1 MSKPVTLPAGWV
13 LARLW
18 LGLLAGCA
26 QSAQAA
32 PSEATVCVVPDA
44 VPASAEGLIS
54 LQKLTPQCHKNAAYL
69 YLLGRVLNQL
79 GRYAEAI
86 DPLEGALLYR
96 PEHWAS
102 QLEYAIALEGAG
114 DHSSAL
120 SLLQSLLR
128 DPAVDRTAQLQI
140 ARLLQR
146 QAPQQPTRSLVSYS
160 LATGFD
166 DNLLGST
173 HHTQLELTTPMG
185 LLPVELGPDQAPH
198 PGAFVRAEV
207 RYEGLLPLGV
217 SNSGARWRYSLD
229 ASYRASPGYS
239 LANQSQLGALLERS
253 NPDQLGLYLVLQRQ
267 TWQRASSTTLKQTQV
282 SLGYDFGSGFAA
294 NCQQRLGLELLRLA
308 YPTSPVLNGLY
319 SGILGQVH
327 CPGWGLQLQLRAGQD
342 QPADDGRP
350 GGVQQ
355 LVSLRASKLVQLDAA
370 ALALEWHVT
379 HQLDQSGYSLLLDN
393 NAPRHI
399 TRMAYRLEYR
409 WKAANLRPFIGFEW
423 LDQHANLALFETK
436 NRVLTLGF
444 RSNW

>member
-1 MSKPVTLPAGWV
+1 
-13 LARLW
+13 
-18 LGLLAGCA
+18 
-26 QSAQAA
+26 
-32 PSEATVCVVPDA
+32 
-44 VPASAEGLIS
+44 
-54 LQKLTPQCHKNAAYL
+54 
-69 YLLGRVLNQL
+69 LGRLLNQL
-79 GRYAEAI
+79 GRYDEAI

-96 PEHWAS
+96 PEHWPS

-120 SLLQSLLR
+120 ALLQSLLL
-128 DPAVDRTAQLQI
+128 DPAVDRVAQQQI

-146 QAPQQPTRSLVSYS
+146 QAPQQPTRALASYS

-173 HHTQLELTTPMG
+173 YHTQLELTTPVG
-185 LLPVELGPDQAPH
+185 LLPVELGPEQEPR

-207 RYEGLLPLGV
+207 HYDGLLPVGA
-217 SNSGARWRYSLD
+217 SNAGTQWRYSLD
-229 ASYRASPGYS
+229 ASYRASPNYS

-253 NPDQLGLYLVLQRQ
+253 NPDQLGSYIVLQHQ
-267 TWQRASSTTLKQTQV
+267 AWQRASATTLQQTQV
-282 SLGYDFGSGFAA
+282 SLGYDFGGGFATS
-294 NCQQRLGLELLRLA
+294 CQQRLGLELLRLV
-308 YPTSPVLNGLY
+308 YPTSPVLNGVY
-319 SGILGQVH
+319 SGFLGQVH
-327 CPGWGLQLQLRAGQD
+327 CPNWGLQLQLRAGQD

-355 LVSLRASKLVQLDAA
+355 LVSLRLSKLVQLNAA
-370 ALALEWHVT
+370 ALALEWHAT

-393 NAPRHI
+393 NAPRDI

-409 WKAANLRPFIGFEW
+409 WKAANLRPFLGFEW